1 MLYGMVRILHF
12 VLTKVNSLSM
22 CVQQPAIPWIPKSG
36 FEQFEISP
44 FEAFWSSIIQ
54 FLQIC

>member
-12 VLTKVNSLSM
+12 VLTKVNSLSI

-44 FEAFWSSIIQ
+44 FEAF
-54 FLQIC
+54 